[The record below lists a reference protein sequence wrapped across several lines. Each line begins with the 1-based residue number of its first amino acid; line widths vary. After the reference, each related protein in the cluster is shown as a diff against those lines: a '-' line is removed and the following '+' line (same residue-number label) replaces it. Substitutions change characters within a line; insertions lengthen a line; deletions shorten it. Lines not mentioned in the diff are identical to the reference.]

1 MDFSTKLQLLRKK
14 AGLTQDELALK
25 LRVSRQAISKWES
38 EMTMPDIMLL
48 PQIAKV
54 LKVTLID
61 LYEETFPDEASET
74 NLKTISRTE
83 ENSHVEN
90 RRILAIRVQAD
101 GANVTTKMPV
111 SAIKSVLGNQL
122 LRQYLGDGE
131 DNQLEALMEMLDQN
145 MTGTLVNAVTEEG
158 SVTISVEEY
167 QN

>member
-1 MDFSTKLQLLRKK
+1 MSIGKNIAYFRKK
-14 AGLTQDELALK
+14 KGFTQSELGEL
-25 LRVSRQAISKWES
+25 LGVSNQAISKWES
-38 EMTMPDIMLL
+38 EMTMPDVMLL

-54 LKVTLID
+54 LEVTLID
-61 LYEETFPDEASET
+61 LYEDTFPDEALET
-74 NLKTISRTE
+74 NPKTISSTV
-83 ENSHVEN
+83 ENGHIEN

-122 LRQYLGDGE
+122 LQQYLGDCE
-131 DNQLEALMEMLDQN
+131 DNQLEALLAMLDQN